1 MYLGYIKQERTC
13 DYQTETLLLITV
25 KNQIKLNTPEFYY
38 SLDFQLWKNNNF
50 VEYTF
55 LALERILECHKT
67 SGKFTHLMSLC
78 WVLNTCNE
86 F

>member
-38 SLDFQLWKNNNF
+38 SLDFQL
-50 VEYTF
+50 
-55 LALERILECHKT
+55 
-67 SGKFTHLMSLC
+67 
-78 WVLNTCNE
+78 
-86 F
+86 